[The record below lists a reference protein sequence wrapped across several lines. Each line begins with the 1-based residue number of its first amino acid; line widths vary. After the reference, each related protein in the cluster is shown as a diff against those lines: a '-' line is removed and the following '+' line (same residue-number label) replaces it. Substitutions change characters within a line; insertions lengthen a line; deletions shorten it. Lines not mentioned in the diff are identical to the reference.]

1 MLPEDELELVNEFSK
16 VTEYK
21 LNIQKSV
28 AFPYINNEISETE
41 MKETAPFT
49 VTSLRKKY
57 LGINLAKKAKD
68 LYSKI
73 YKMLMKEIED
83 DHKQMERYTV
93 FLDWKNQ
100 YC

>member
-1 MLPEDELELVNEFSK
+1 
-16 VTEYK
+16 
-21 LNIQKSV
+21 
-28 AFPYINNEISETE
+28 
-41 MKETAPFT
+41 MKEIAPFT

-57 LGINLAKKAKD
+57 VGINLAKEAKD

>member
-1 MLPEDELELVNEFSK
+1 
-16 VTEYK
+16 
-21 LNIQKSV
+21 
-28 AFPYINNEISETE
+28 

-57 LGINLAKKAKD
+57 VGINLAKEAKD